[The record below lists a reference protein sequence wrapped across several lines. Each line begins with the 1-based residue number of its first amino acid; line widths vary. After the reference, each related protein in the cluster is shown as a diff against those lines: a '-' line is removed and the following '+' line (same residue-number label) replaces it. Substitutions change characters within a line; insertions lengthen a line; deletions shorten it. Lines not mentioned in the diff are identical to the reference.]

1 MIANLGSSLSH
12 YYAALLS
19 MVHSW
24 TKHTDGTSSTVRG
37 VLFDY
42 RKAFNLIDH
51 TILTGRLVVLDI
63 PHGILSWIIDF
74 RKYRKQR
81 VKLDQD
87 CKYGGGNIPSGVPQ
101 GAKLGPWLFIS
112 MIDDINTSD
121 TETWWYVDDTT
132 IASLWVRTKRA

>member
-12 YYAALLS
+12 YYARVTQHDSLLDQ
-19 MVHSW
+19 
-24 TKHTDGTSSTVRG
+24 HTDGTSSTVRG

-42 RKAFNLIDH
+42 RKAFNLTDH
-51 TILTGRLVVLDI
+51 TILAGRLVVLDI
-63 PHGILSWIIDF
+63 PHGILCWIIDF
-74 RKYRKQR
+74 LKYRKQR

-87 CKYGGGNIPSGVPQ
+87 CKYGWGNIPSGVPQ

-112 MIDDINTSD
+112 MIDHINTND

-132 IASLWVRTKRA
+132 IVSLWVRTKRA